1 MTDETKMYGMAIFGT
16 SDGLEIKGNGIL
28 SHRFLQPGILEFS
41 SGRDRNGALH
51 AKSVKNPT
59 LFRRKVERQDG
70 FRYDIIGYVSACLD
84 RHNRKGF
91 FGACVAVDSTQL
103 SPEPQYVSW
112 GSPLEVVQNLYE
124 QLLNYIGSDQVFFIP
139 TDDSLI
145 TSSVDSNVGLKS
157 LSKSEKYFYW
167 TAKDSMEDFNIL
179 SLAPN
184 LAGETLMMFQEPVN
198 GAVALADTQAE
209 RDRLVS
215 LINKGLASAVTP
227 RQTLDEV
234 DPPTK
239 HGALI
244 RRIDAL
250 EQRLYSLERQQT
262 SSYAAN
268 SSRTPIDLKLRSFDL
283 GDQPTFFEEAMNV
296 LRSPLFWLATVVLVI
311 VVAVVIYFILN
322 LVH

>member
-28 SHRFLQPGILEFS
+28 SQRFLQPGILEFS

-51 AKSVKNPT
+51 GKVVKDPV

-103 SPEPQYVSW
+103 SPVPQYISW
-112 GSPLEVVQNLYE
+112 GSPLEAVQNLYE

-139 TDDSLI
+139 NDDSLI

-167 TAKDSMEDFNIL
+167 TAKDSTEDLNIL

-184 LAGETLMMFQEPVN
+184 LVGETLMMFQEPVN

-209 RDRLVS
+209 RDRLIS

-227 RQTLDEV
+227 KQTLDEV
-234 DPPTK
+234 DPTM
-239 HGALI
+239 HRSLI

-250 EQRLYSLERQQT
+250 EQRLYSLELQQK

-268 SSRTPIDLKLRSFDL
+268 SSRTQIDLKLRSFDL
-283 GDQPTFFEEAMNV
+283 GYKPTFFEEAMKV
-296 LRSPLFWLATVVLVI
+296 LRSPLFWLATAVLVI
-311 VVAVVIYFILN
+311 VAAVVMYVILN
-322 LVH
+322 LGQ

>member
-28 SHRFLQPGILEFS
+28 SQRFLQPGILEFS

-51 AKSVKNPT
+51 AKVVKDPV

-103 SPEPQYVSW
+103 SPVPQYISW
-112 GSPLEVVQNLYE
+112 GSPLEAVQNLYE

-139 TDDSLI
+139 NDDSLI

-167 TAKDSMEDFNIL
+167 TAKDSTEDLNIL

-184 LAGETLMMFQEPVN
+184 LVGETLMMFQEPVN

-209 RDRLVS
+209 RDRLIS

-227 RQTLDEV
+227 KQTLDEV
-234 DPPTK
+234 DPTM
-239 HGALI
+239 HRSLI

-250 EQRLYSLERQQT
+250 EQRLYSLELQQK

-268 SSRTPIDLKLRSFDL
+268 SSRTQIDLKLRSFDL
-283 GDQPTFFEEAMNV
+283 GYKPTFFEEAMKV
-296 LRSPLFWLATVVLVI
+296 LRSPLFWLATAVLVI
-311 VVAVVIYFILN
+311 VAAVVMYVILN
-322 LVH
+322 LGQ